1 MRACNYDFAHDN
13 SHSSDLN
20 VVPPLCEDN
29 IFDEVLSL
37 HLERERDR
45 TIHLHQRTPHSP
57 PPPPPPARSLPSP
70 VDLGGWQAL
79 SSRRQVQ
86 RTRRITEGYGR
97 PLKRFGGLSISS
109 ASSRSEN
116 KDSAARDAA
125 LIRWSR
131 GGGRRL
137 RTFAR
142 GQ

>member
-1 MRACNYDFAHDN
+1 MQACNYDFAHDN

-20 VVPPLCEDN
+20 VVSPLCEDN
-29 IFDEVLSL
+29 IFDEVLPL
-37 HLERERDR
+37 HLERER
-45 TIHLHQRTPHSP
+45 TIHLHQRTPTP
-57 PPPPPPARSLPSP
+57 PTPSLTPVS

-97 PLKRFGGLSISS
+97 PLKRFRGLSISS
-109 ASSRSEN
+109 ASSKSEN
-116 KDSAARDAA
+116 KDSAARDAG
-125 LIRWSR
+125 LIRRSQ

-137 RTFAR
+137 RTFTR